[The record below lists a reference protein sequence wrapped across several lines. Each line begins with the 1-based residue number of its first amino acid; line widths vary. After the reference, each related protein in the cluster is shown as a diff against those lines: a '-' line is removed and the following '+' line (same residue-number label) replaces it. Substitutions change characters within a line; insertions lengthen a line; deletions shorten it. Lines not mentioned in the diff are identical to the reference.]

1 MVDSSGFQR
10 RGQLGEFLNIDAE
23 GGHSGR
29 ADKIGKCLDHG
40 NTPNG

>member
-1 MVDSSGFQR
+1 MSSLSSVQR
-10 RGQLGEFLNIDAE
+10 WGQLGELSDIK
-23 GGHSGR
+23 GVGWHSGR

>member
-23 GGHSGR
+23 GGHSGG
-29 ADKIGKCLDHG
+29 ADKVSEGLHV
-40 NTPNG
+40 NYS